1 MILRNWCSLAV
12 AATVSP
18 AGMLMTLTYK
28 EQIAVG
34 DYSHML
40 SGLPCIRPQPE
51 LGELGNASFLFLS
64 PLPSGYIL
72 FFPVLKWEMESC

>member
-1 MILRNWCSLAV
+1 MILRNWCRHAV

-18 AGMLMTLTYK
+18 AGMLMTLIYK

-34 DYSHML
+34 DYSHMP
-40 SGLPCIRPQPE
+40 SGLPCFRPQRE
-51 LGELGNASFLFLS
+51 LGDASFLFLS

-72 FFPVLKWEMESC
+72 LCPVLKWEMENC